1 MGRPWVDF
9 FVKPMGWDGLI
20 LKKRPWVG
28 WAKARQT
35 HGLTLVAQ
43 PSPAQLI
50 RTSDGNLLW
59 CPTRLEFTLCP

>member
-1 MGRPWVDF
+1 MGHPWADF

-20 LKKRPWVG
+20 LKKRTWVG

-43 PSPAQLI
+43 PI
-50 RTSDGNLLW
+50 RTSGMLI
-59 CPTRLEFTLCP
+59 